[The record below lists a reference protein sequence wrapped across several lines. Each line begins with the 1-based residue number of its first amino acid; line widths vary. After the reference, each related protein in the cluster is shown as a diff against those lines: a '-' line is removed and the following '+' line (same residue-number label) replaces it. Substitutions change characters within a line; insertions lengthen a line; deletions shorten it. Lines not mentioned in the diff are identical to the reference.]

1 MSFIET
7 KLRGKAASVFTR
19 RNSPPSKDMFKEESG
34 NKIKIQEIRNKV
46 KSQEQGRTG
55 Q

>member
-7 KLRGKAASVFTR
+7 KLRGKAASVFAR

-34 NKIKIQEIRNKV
+34 NRARLKYKGSGIESNHKDKV
-46 KSQEQGRTG
+46 
-55 Q
+55 